1 MYDFLFILFIIFT
14 TLILNYICKSK
25 SIFLD
30 DKSSSHHKNFIPS
43 KKVTLIGG
51 IIFFLGT
58 IFFFHNNFNLN
69 IKIFGILLLI
79 VGLLSDT
86 QILKSWFWRIFLQ
99 LIILVFYVSISNNT
113 VLETRFLIL
122 DTFLK
127 NYYFTIFFSVFCYLV
142 LINGTNFIDGLNS
155 LVLGYFL
162 LVIIFLKIISN
173 YYNFLI
179 LQDIRLLIF
188 LMLILFIFNIRQKLF
203 LGDGGS
209 YILSFFIG
217 SLLINFYNLNLISPY
232 YIVLL
237 LWYPAYENLF
247 SIFRKIFHKK
257 KPSEADNYHLHHLIY
272 LATKNYKIKFF
283 NLNYNSTASIIILS
297 FNLIIFTI
305 AFFFPENTKIN
316 LLLIFF
322 NIFIYNITYLY
333 LYKIFLKKYDC

>member
-1 MYDFLFILFIIFT
+1 MYDILFILFIIFV
-14 TLILNYICKSK
+14 TLTINYICKSR

-30 DKSSSHHKNFIPS
+30 DKNSSHHKNFVPGR
-43 KKVTLIGG
+43 KVPLTGG
-51 IIFFLGT
+51 IIFFLGI
-58 IFFFHNNFNLN
+58 IFFSHNIFNLN
-69 IKIFGILLLI
+69 IKIFAIFILI

-86 QILKSWFWRIFLQ
+86 QLLKSWFWRIFLQ

-113 VLETRFLIL
+113 VLETRFTIL
-122 DTFLK
+122 DSFLT
-127 NYYFTIFFSVFCYLV
+127 NYYFVIFFSVFCYLV

-162 LVIIFLKIISN
+162 LVIIFLKIVSN
-173 YYNFLI
+173 YYSLLI
-179 LQDIRLLIF
+179 SSDIKLLIF
-188 LMLILFIFNIRQKLF
+188 LLFILFIFNIRQKLF

-217 SLLINFYNLNLISPY
+217 SVLINFYNFNLISPY

-247 SIFRKIFHKK
+247 SICRKIFHNK
-257 KPSEADNYHLHHLIY
+257 KPSEADNYHLHHLVY
-272 LATKNYKIKFF
+272 LVTKKYKIELF

-305 AFFFPENTKIN
+305 ALLFPQNTKIN
-316 LLLIFF
+316 VLLIFF
-322 NIFIYNITYLY
+322 NIFIYNISYLY
-333 LYKIFLKKYDC
+333 LYKIFFRKI